1 MSKRSFTFA
10 SFLCSALTS
19 SPPACLNL
27 TSFWCCETT
36 NLTQSSDG
44 VTITTSADYGTGAGI
59 LSGSSLSV
67 LFSNAPS
74 LINGTVSSDCNSI
87 LWTDGAEWKRAE
99 PPWQPTIPP
108 PTWANTLSGILEL
121 NALAYTSPQGNG
133 TGDGSGTWASL
144 LPKISHLKSLGIGS
158 IWVAY
163 YNVATTHFYGI
174 RSVYAAL
181 DPITLDDEL
190 GSVDDFDTFVTACH
204 DAGIKVF
211 LDVIGH
217 GLVNESK
224 WVSSNPEWFS
234 GGSWGMVDYDY
245 SSPGFLAWWAT
256 IWLEYVLSRQIDGFR
271 IDIADPSWWRTGV
284 WDDIASAARAGGRE
298 IAVWGESSRYH
309 FSQHDFFAPQD
320 NLTAS
325 VRSAQLKGQ
334 CLNTLQFSCHDSG
347 WESSPGNYFF
357 LRGSRAQFAYGVLSP
372 FIPLWLGGD
381 EYDEDP
387 VIDLP
392 NLKKDLFGK
401 SGEPGGWMYGSVRD
415 WSHLDNPTG
424 RQALMLADTTQI
436 LSIQSTHAD
445 VLHRD
450 ACATQMISIGERV
463 SVTSTPPLLP
473 LDPYA
478 RFIKGIKAVLVI
490 ASTSDVS
497 QNITVNVPL
506 DQFGFAEILFFN
518 VVVVYGGDSSVRRMP
533 ASALCALALQ
543 IIADKTPGGG
553 AIVVVITPTT

>member
-1 MSKRSFTFA
+1 MYKRAFA
-10 SFLCSALTS
+10 LVSFLCSVVTSS
-19 SPPACLNL
+19 SPPSCHNL

-44 VTITTSADYGTGAGI
+44 VTITTSADYGTGAGT
-59 LSGSSLSV
+59 LSGSFLSL

-87 LWTDGAEWKRAE
+87 SWTDGSDWARST
-99 PPWQPTIPP
+99 PPWQPTVPP
-108 PTWANTLSGILEL
+108 PAWANTLSAILEL
-121 NALAYTSPQGNG
+121 NALAYTSPNGNG
-133 TGDGSGTWASL
+133 TTGDGSGTWASL
-144 LPKISHLKSLGIGS
+144 LPKIAHLKSLGIGG

-163 YNVATTHFYGI
+163 YNVATSHFYGI
-174 RSVYAAL
+174 RSVYAAT
-181 DPITLDDEL
+181 DPITLDDAL
-190 GSVDDFDTFVTACH
+190 GSVDDFDAFVTACH

-224 WVSSNPEWFS
+224 WVASNPEWFA
-234 GGSWGMVDYDY
+234 GGSWGMVDFNY

-256 IWLEYVLSRQIDGFR
+256 VWLEYVLGRHVDGFR
-271 IDIADPSWWRTGV
+271 IDIADSSWWRSGV

-298 IAVWGESSRYH
+298 IAIWGEGSRYH
-309 FSQHDFFAPQD
+309 FSQHDYVAPQV

-325 VRSAQLKGQ
+325 VLSAQGKGQ

-347 WESSPGNYFF
+347 WESGPGNYFF

-381 EYDEDP
+381 EYDESP

-401 SGEPGGWMYGSVRD
+401 SGLPGGWMYGSVRD
-415 WSHLDNPTG
+415 WSQLDDSGG
-424 RQALMLADTTQI
+424 RQALMLADTTALLAVQGA
-436 LSIQSTHAD
+436 HVD

-450 ACATQMISIGERV
+450 ACVTQMLSIGERV
-463 SVTSTPPLLP
+463 NVSSPLT

-478 RFIKGIKAVLVI
+478 RFNRGVKAVLVI
-490 ASTSDVS
+490 ASTGDVS

-506 DQFGFAEILFFN
+506 DQFGFEGNSFFN
-518 VVVVYGGDSSVRRMP
+518 VAVVYGGDNGVRRLP
-533 ASALCALALQ
+533 ASALNALVLQ
-543 IIADKTPGGG
+543 LIADKTPSGG